1 MHVSL
6 PDIRFAARA
15 FAQQGSYIW
24 RVQDRNS
31 FMLLCSAVASGSFK
45 AYGSADYD
53 DLNPAHVADPSLATW
68 LPIPTFT
75 LAGVETALDV
85 AFTPVDERANVGS
98 CIGFTHI
105 RLVEQNAGT
114 ATLQLVASAFSL
126 SQLLAA
132 VAVTVTADT
141 ELPAAAALADNTANP
156 TVPAVGSFLMIY
168 DGSTWDRWT
177 GAVTNGGTFA
187 VQNNGHGKTKK
198 TFSGTLTADTDVIAA
213 VASKRL
219 KVNAL
224 YLRVITNTEQILI
237 AKSNGTGG
245 TELWRAYLRG
255 SAANVPDGNNLAVP
269 CPDFLFATVAGEK
282 LTFDVSSAAAVH
294 YSGSYWDDDAT

>member
-6 PDIRFAARA
+6 PDLRYDVEAIV
-15 FAQQGSYIW
+15 QEGSQIW
-24 RVQDRNS
+24 ATPDRNS
-31 FMLLCSAVASGSFK
+31 FMLICSAVSSGSFK

-53 DLNPAHVADPSLATW
+53 PRNPSAATW
-68 LPIPTFT
+68 VPVSTFT
-75 LAGVETALDV
+75 LAGVETAPDT

-98 CIGFTHI
+98 CVGFNHI
-105 RLVEQNAGT
+105 RVVEQNAGT
-114 ATLQLVASAFSL
+114 ASLQCVASAFAL
-126 SQLLAA
+126 DQLVGAIA
-132 VAVTVTADT
+132 VSVTADT

-156 TVPAVGSFLMIY
+156 TVPAVGSFLMVF
-168 DGSTWDRWT
+168 DGATWDRWT
-177 GAVTNGGTFA
+177 GAVTNAGTFA

-198 TFSGTLTADTDVIAA
+198 TFSGTLTSDTDVVAA
-213 VASKRL
+213 VTSKRI

-269 CPDFLFATVAGEK
+269 CPDFLFGTVAGEK
-282 LTFDVSSAAAVH
+282 LTFDVSSGATVH